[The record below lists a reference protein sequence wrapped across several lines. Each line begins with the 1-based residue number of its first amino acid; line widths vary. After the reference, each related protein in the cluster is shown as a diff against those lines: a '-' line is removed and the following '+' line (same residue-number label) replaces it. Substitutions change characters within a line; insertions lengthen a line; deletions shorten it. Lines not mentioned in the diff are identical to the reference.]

1 MRRAALLALLLL
13 SGAALARGPA
23 PTAPVPRTVKWWH
36 TRHAQITERLKQ
48 GDVELI
54 FLGDSITA
62 GWERN
67 GADVWQTYYG
77 KRHAVNMGIGGDETG
92 HLLWRLQRSP
102 LDKIKPKVL
111 VLLIGVNNAFRRDHD
126 AAAIAAGVKA
136 VVATLRRRLPR
147 TKILLLGIFPAG
159 GKPNKVRKKT
169 LAVNRKIK
177 GLADGKRVR
186 YLDIG
191 DRFLEGQS
199 NGAGGRSG
207 QEDGRISQDVM
218 FDYLHLTEKGYRIW
232 AEALEPTL
240 KELLGEK

>member
-1 MRRAALLALLLL
+1 MRGAALLALLALL
-13 SGAALARGPA
+13 PGPALARGPG
-23 PTAPVPRTVKWWH
+23 PTTPLAREVKWWH
-36 TRHAQITERLKQ
+36 ARHAQICERLRQ
-48 GDVELI
+48 GNVQLI

-62 GWERN
+62 GWERG
-67 GADVWQTYYG
+67 GAAVWQERYA

-102 LDKIKPKVL
+102 LDKIKPRAL
-111 VLLIGVNNAFRRDHD
+111 VLLIGVNNAFRRDHS
-126 AAAIAAGVKA
+126 AAGIAAGIKA

-159 GKPNKVRKKT
+159 AKPNKVRDKT
-169 LAVNRKIK
+169 IAVSRRIK
-177 GLADGKRVR
+177 ALADGKRVR

-191 DRFLEGQS
+191 DRFLE
-199 NGAGGRSG
+199 RH
-207 QEDGRISQDVM
+207 GRISQDVM

-240 KELLGEK
+240 KEMLGETSR